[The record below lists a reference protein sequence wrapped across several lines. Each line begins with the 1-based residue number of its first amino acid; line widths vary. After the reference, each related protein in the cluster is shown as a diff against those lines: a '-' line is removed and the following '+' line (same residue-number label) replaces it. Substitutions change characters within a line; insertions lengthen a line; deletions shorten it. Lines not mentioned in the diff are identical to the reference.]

1 MKFGRRGARAHKRVR
16 LLKPMEY
23 QMQATLRKSKE
34 DGLVLHIPDT
44 LAERARM
51 REGEIVNVR
60 LNGVELVVSKRPR
73 YKLGDLLAR
82 HSPEKNHGEVS
93 WGRDVGR
100 EVLA

>member
-1 MKFGRRGARAHKRVR
+1 MTLGKRGARAHGRAR

-23 QMQATLRKSKE
+23 QMQATLRKSRD

-60 LNGVELVVSKRPR
+60 LNGVELVVSKRSR
-73 YKLGDLLAR
+73 YKLEDLLAR
-82 HSPEKNHGEVS
+82 HSPEKNHWEVS
-93 WGRDVGR
+93 WGQDVGR